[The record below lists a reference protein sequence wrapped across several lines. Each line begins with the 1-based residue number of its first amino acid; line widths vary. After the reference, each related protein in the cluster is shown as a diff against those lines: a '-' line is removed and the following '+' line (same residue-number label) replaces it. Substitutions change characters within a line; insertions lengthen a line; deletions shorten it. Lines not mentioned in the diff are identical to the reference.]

1 MPADAA
7 AVESSLSGPRPV
19 VAHSAFARDLF
30 DFVKKGDLDKVVNTV
45 NQYNID
51 VTSLRDELNF

>member
-1 MPADAA
+1 
-7 AVESSLSGPRPV
+7 V

-30 DFVKKGDLDKVVNTV
+30 DSVKKGDLDKVVNTV